1 MFFRGSR
8 YQRVGEAEYTAEDGR
23 VLRYKKI
30 RFIAPAAA
38 ESAWVVAQDD
48 RLDIVAYRAWREP
61 ERFWRIC
68 DANRAF
74 WPDALVAEPGRVLL
88 LPAAE
93 D

>member
-1 MFFRGSR
+1 MDPQVFQSLAFVAVFG
-8 YQRVGEAEYTAEDGR
+8 G
-23 VLRYKKI
+23 
-30 RFIAPAAA
+30 FAAA
-38 ESAWVVAQDD
+38 EWVRGELRPRMAGREDD